1 MRSVLPS
8 ATVNGSYDC
17 EVVVVGLGVM
27 GSCALWSLARRGV
40 RAIGLDQ
47 FTPPHEQGSSHGETR
62 LIRSA
67 MLEGPA
73 YVPLIRRAFE
83 LWDELGNESSQ
94 TLFVRAGVLFISP
107 PGASNMAPMAAQA
120 LETVGLPY
128 QALSDR
134 ICRRAIRNIATS
146 QDWLRQSIRAADTSA
161 LNRPYRA
168 HCTWP
173 KRAAPPYCAK
183 RT

>member
-1 MRSVLPS
+1 M
-8 ATVNGSYDC
+8 NGTFDC

-47 FTPPHEQGSSHGETR
+47 FDPPHEQGSSHGETR

-83 LWDELGNESSQ
+83 LWDELGRESSQ

-107 PGASNMAPMAAQA
+107 PGASNVAPMAAQA
-120 LETVGLPY
+120 LDTAGLPY
-128 QALSDR
+128 QALSGADLSAR
-134 ICRRAIRNIATS
+134 YPQHRDVSGLVATF
-146 QDWLRQSIRAADTSA
+146 DPVEDTSA
-161 LNRPYRA
+161 LNRP
-168 HCTWP
+168 
-173 KRAAPPYCAK
+173 
-183 RT
+183 